1 MNSED
6 INEARRGL
14 GWSIALGIFM
24 IVLGIGAIA
33 EPFVATIAI
42 TFVLS
47 WILLIAGI
55 IRIVHAFQSR
65 RKRSFWSKLLIGILY
80 VIAGILLLSNIF
92 GAALSLTLAL
102 GILFFVEGVFE
113 VIAAFQVRP
122 DPNWGWVLFSGIMAI
137 ILGIL
142 IMSEWP
148 FSAAWVLGVFAGINF
163 LLTGIWMIM
172 LSLSI
177 RSLSNQRTRI

>member
-1 MNSED
+1 MS
-6 INEARRGL
+6 
-14 GWSIALGIFM
+14 
-24 IVLGIGAIA
+24 
-33 EPFVATIAI
+33 
-42 TFVLS
+42 
-47 WILLIAGI
+47 AGI
-55 IRIVHAFQSR
+55 IRIVHAFQYW

-92 GAALSLTLAL
+92 GDALSLTLAL
-102 GILFFVEGVFE
+102 GILFFVEGIFE
-113 VIAAFQVRP
+113 VITAFQVRP
-122 DPNWGWVLFSGIMAI
+122 DPGCCSAALWLSFWGL
-137 ILGIL
+137 L